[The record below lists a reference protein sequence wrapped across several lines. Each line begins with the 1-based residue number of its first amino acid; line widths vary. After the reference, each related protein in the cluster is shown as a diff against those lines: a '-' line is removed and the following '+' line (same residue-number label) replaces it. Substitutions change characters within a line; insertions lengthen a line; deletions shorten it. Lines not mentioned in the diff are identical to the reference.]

1 MDTVAERREKLK
13 DIIKFIRDV
22 KEDFEEVINK
32 DEILYKNDFQQF
44 REDFD
49 ELLRSMEKFKSEL
62 N

>member
-1 MDTVAERREKLK
+1 MNIDKLE
-13 DIIKFIRDV
+13 DIIKFVKVI

-49 ELLRSMEKFKSEL
+49 ELLRSMEKFKREL

>member
-1 MDTVAERREKLK
+1 MNIEKLEE
-13 DIIKFIRDV
+13 IIKFVKVI

-32 DEILYKNDFQQF
+32 DEILYKHDFQQF

-49 ELLRSMEKFKSEL
+49 ELLRSMEKFKSEF

>member
-1 MDTVAERREKLK
+1 MNIDKLE
-13 DIIKFIRDV
+13 DIIKFVKII

-32 DEILYKNDFQQF
+32 DEILYKHDFQQF

-49 ELLRSMEKFKSEL
+49 ELLRSMEKFKREL